1 MENFPINERAS
12 KVAANEKVLKMLK
25 MAYDKLQI
33 LAGTSLPFFISFNTV
48 LCSRC
53 GLSSDKLPTENG
65 KIINKN
71 FREGCVGFFSL
82 NLTN

>member
-1 MENFPINERAS
+1 MSIGERQQGITH
-12 KVAANEKVLKMLK
+12 NEKVLKMLK

-53 GLSSDKLPTENG
+53 GQVSRNFHTKHG
-65 KIINKN
+65 KTFNYF
-71 FREGCVGFFSL
+71 FRGG
-82 NLTN
+82 NLIHSFNNI